1 MAVPRR
7 LHDAEDDMTDAAE
20 AAHAHAHA
28 HEDVVPHGGRYGDI
42 LEAIGHTPLVEIP
55 RMSPKPSVRIFGKLE
70 MLNPTG
76 SVKDRVAKYLIDD
89 LEARGALHADS
100 IILEPTSGNTGIA
113 LAMIGRRKGYRVALV
128 MPDNV
133 TNERR
138 QMAALFGAEV
148 IDSPGHLGSNGAIQL
163 AKHLVAKDRRFVM
176 PYQYGNEANPRAHEE
191 TTGPEILADC
201 PEIDVFVAG
210 LGTSGT
216 LVGVGRFL
224 HREKPG
230 VRIVAAE
237 PLPGENVQGLR
248 SLDEGFVPEILDPSI
263 LDAKYL
269 VSNADAIVAL
279 RDLVDREGIFGGPSC
294 GAVLVAAAREA
305 ERMDAGTIVALLP
318 DGGWKYLSAGTFSR
332 EIGEMER
339 DLEGG
344 VSWW

>member
-1 MAVPRR
+1 MALPRPKLVR
-7 LHDAEDDMTDAAE
+7 AARPDHDD
-20 AAHAHAHA
+20 HAHA
-28 HEDVVPHGGRYGDI
+28 HEALAPHGGRYEDV

-55 RMSPKPSVRIFGKLE
+55 RMSPNPAVRIFAKLE

-89 LEARGALHADS
+89 LEARGLLRDDS

-148 IDSPGHLGSNGAIQL
+148 IDSPGHLGSNGAIAL
-163 AKHLVAKDRRFVM
+163 AKHLVARDERFVM
-176 PYQYGNEANPRAHEE
+176 PYQYGNPANIRAHYE
-191 TTGPEILADC
+191 TTGPEVLADC
-201 PEIDVFVAG
+201 PEVDVFVAG

-216 LVGVGRFL
+216 LMGVARYM
-224 HREKPG
+224 RERKPS

-237 PLPGENVQGLR
+237 PLPGEQVQGLR
-248 SLDEGFVPEILDPSI
+248 SLDEGFVPEILDPAL
-263 LDAKYL
+263 LDTKYL
-269 VSNADAIVAL
+269 VSNRDAIAAL
-279 RDLVDREGIFGGPSC
+279 RDLIFREGIFAGPSS

-305 ERMDAGTIVALLP
+305 RAMTSGAIVALLP
-318 DGGWKYLSAGTFSR
+318 DGGWKYLSAGTYTR
-332 EIGEMER
+332 NLDEMEA

-344 VSWW
+344 VNWW